1 VTSHTIALQY
11 GSSTFVA
18 VDSRRNWLEPG
29 TQYVLRIRAEPVD
42 AQQSRYSCNVWP
54 AAEAQPADWQ
64 VSALQPTR
72 SGSLLLVSD
81 HADVTFG
88 RARVG
93 TAGP

>member
-11 GSSTFVA
+11 GSPTFVA

-54 AAEAQPADWQ
+54 AAEAQPADRQ
-64 VSALQPTR
+64 VSALLPTR